1 MIRRRRPALVLLA
14 LVPVVAVCALAQL
27 ATGSSLSPVDTAI
40 ALFGTD
46 HHAYSVV
53 VELRVPRVLVALC
66 AGACLGVAGALLQ
79 CVLRNPLAAPEITG
93 VGSGAVLGAVIAAA
107 VGGIAATAP
116 FMAAAALAGGVAG
129 GGVLWVLAAR
139 LGGDAMRLAVVGVV
153 VSAVLA
159 GLTLVVLTARPQL
172 AGAVTRWLLGSLVG
186 RTWEHLAPLWP
197 VLALVLVASVAVAGV
212 LDVLAVDDD
221 HALAVGLAVTPWRN
235 AALALAALATSAAV
249 AAVGAT
255 AFIGLLAPHAA
266 RKLTGAPHRFLVPAS
281 ALVGAGV
288 LALADA
294 TAQLVTAA
302 VGRAEAGLPAGAVT
316 ALAGAAVLIALARR
330 GSASITGGSG

>member
-1 MIRRRRPALVLLA
+1 MSRRRSTALMLLI
-14 LVPVVAVCALAQL
+14 PVVAACALAQL
-27 ATGSSLSPVDTAI
+27 SVGSSLSPVETAV
-40 ALFGTD
+40 ALFAAEG
-46 HHAYSVV
+46 HEYAVV
-53 VELRVPRVLVALC
+53 VGLRLPRVLVALC

-93 VGSGAVLGAVIAAA
+93 VGSGAVLGAVSASA
-107 VGGIAATAP
+107 VGGVAATAG
-116 FMAAAALAGGVAG
+116 FMAAAALVGGVVG
-129 GGVLWVLAAR
+129 GGVLWVLATR
-139 LGGDAMRLAVVGVV
+139 FGGDAMRLAVVGVV

-159 GLTLVVLTARPQL
+159 GLTLVLLTARPQL
-172 AGAVTRWLLGSLVG
+172 AGAVTRWLLGSLAG

-197 VLALVLVASVAVAGV
+197 VLVVVLVAATAIAGV

-235 AALALAALATSAAV
+235 TALALAALATSAAV

-266 RKLTGAPHRFLVPAS
+266 RRLAGAAHRHLVPAS

-294 TAQLVTAA
+294 VAQLVTAA
-302 VGRAEAGLPAGAVT
+302 AGRAEAGLPAGAVT

-330 GSASITGGSG
+330 GSTSITGGSA

>member
-1 MIRRRRPALVLLA
+1 MIGWRWPALVL

-27 ATGSSLSPVDTAI
+27 ATGSSLSPVDTAA
-40 ALFGTD
+40 ALFGGD
-46 HHAYSVV
+46 GHAYSVI

-93 VGSGAVLGAVIAAA
+93 VGSGAVLGAVSASVA
-107 VGGIAATAP
+107 GGVAATAP
-116 FMAAAALAGGVAG
+116 FMAAAALVGGVVG
-129 GGVLWVLAAR
+129 GGVLWVLASR

-159 GLTLVVLTARPQL
+159 GLTLVLLTARPQL

-197 VLALVLVASVAVAGV
+197 VLTVVLVASVAIAGV
-212 LDVLAVDDD
+212 LDVVAVDDD
-221 HALAVGLAVTPWRN
+221 HALAVGLAVAPWRN
-235 AALALAALATSAAV
+235 VVLALAALATSAAV

-266 RKLTGAPHRFLVPAS
+266 RWLTGAAHRFLVPAA
-281 ALVGAGV
+281 ALIGAGV
-288 LALADA
+288 LALADTA
-294 TAQLVTAA
+294 AQLVTTA

-330 GSASITGGSG
+330 SSSSITGGAE